1 MDDGPTQARSVE
13 NGEGGSELE
22 GGHVAVLGAGT
33 MGYGIAVAFAA
44 GGWTVRLYDVDQEQ
58 LEEAGQRVAAALE
71 TLATHGDAIGRNV
84 DAAAARERV
93 QEMLDLPAAVRD
105 VDIAVEAVPEDLDA
119 KRGLMVDLEAHAP
132 VDAVLAS
139 NTSSLPLER
148 IGEPLSSP
156 GRFLGTHWFNPPHI
170 VPVVEV
176 VRTEHTTDVAVELTR
191 EALAGIG
198 KSPVTVARPVPGYI
212 GNRIQSAMA
221 HEAWSLLEAGIA
233 TAADID
239 TAVKGT
245 FGFRLPV
252 MGVFEKGDDSG
263 LDIHRRVLE
272 ELLPR
277 IDRRREPADPLV
289 DLVEVGRLGRK
300 AGRGVYDW
308 RELETDPA
316 SIDRTRDEHLLG
328 ILAVYRRA
336 MEAPGPT
343 VASGIDDGEDSDAI
357 EERGD
362 ADGNGPDRADAGD
375 DQ

>member
-1 MDDGPTQARSVE
+1 MNDGPTQARSE
-13 NGEGGSELE
+13 EDGEGGSGLK
-22 GGHVAVLGAGT
+22 GGHIAVIGAGT

-44 GGWTVRLYDVDQEQ
+44 GGWTVRLYDVDPEQ
-58 LEEAGQRVAAALE
+58 LEEAGQRVTAALE
-71 TLATHGDAIGRNV
+71 TLAAHDEAVCRDIDAV
-84 DAAAARERV
+84 AARERV
-93 QEMLDLPAAVRD
+93 QKVLELPAAVRD
-105 VDIAVEAVPEDLDA
+105 VDIAIEAVPEDLDA
-119 KRGLMVDLEAHAP
+119 KRGVMVDLEEHAP
-132 VDAVLAS
+132 GDAVLAS
-139 NTSSLPLER
+139 NTSSLPLDR

-176 VRTEHTTDVAVELTR
+176 VRTEPTTDAAVELTR
-191 EALAGIG
+191 EALAEIG

-277 IDRRREPADPLV
+277 VDRRREPADPLV
-289 DLVEVGRLGRK
+289 DLVEAGRLGRK

-308 RELETDPA
+308 RDLEAEPT

-336 MEAPGPT
+336 MEAPGPP
-343 VASGIDDGEDSDAI
+343 VASGIDDGEDSGAFD
-357 EERGD
+357 ERGE